1 MNGYKRIF
9 AILFAVVLLFLA
21 GISADAGVTSNPRV
35 IDKADLLDDEQEAIL
50 TERLNEYSAQQNCDI
65 VFLTEPDM
73 DHEDYSFDGSVED
86 FADMYY
92 ETHGYDTDGVLVL
105 IVLDNGYGSRRIQFS
120 CSGKCMKRLSD
131 EEQDEIIDDI
141 YFDLKS
147 SAYYSAM
154 NSLSYGIN
162 DKLTPRVSWYMLP
175 ISVIVAFALA
185 MIIMNVMKGKLKS
198 VAMEKGAKN
207 YVRAGSM
214 RVTGARDTYLY
225 SHISRTVKESDSG
238 GSGSSRTSSGGG
250 SHSGTGRNF

>member
-1 MNGYKRIF
+1 M
-9 AILFAVVLLFLA
+9 LFALSGLTVN
-21 GISADAGVTSNPRV
+21 ADVTSNPRV
-35 IDKADLLDDEQEAIL
+35 IDKADLLDDEQEAML
-50 TERLNEYSAQQNCDI
+50 TQKLLDYSAEQNCDI

-92 ETHGYDTDGVLVL
+92 ETHGYDKDGVLVL
-105 IVLDNGYGSRRIQFS
+105 IILDNGYGSRRIQFS

-175 ISVIVAFALA
+175 ISVGAAFALA
-185 MIIMNVMKGKLKS
+185 MIIMGILKSKLKS
-198 VAMEKGAKN
+198 VSMERGAKN
-207 YVRAGSM
+207 YIRSGSM
-214 RVTGARDTYLY
+214 RVTGSRDTYLY
-225 SHISRTVKESDSG
+225 SHVTRSVKESSSS
-238 GSGSSRTSSGGG
+238 SGSSRTSSGGG